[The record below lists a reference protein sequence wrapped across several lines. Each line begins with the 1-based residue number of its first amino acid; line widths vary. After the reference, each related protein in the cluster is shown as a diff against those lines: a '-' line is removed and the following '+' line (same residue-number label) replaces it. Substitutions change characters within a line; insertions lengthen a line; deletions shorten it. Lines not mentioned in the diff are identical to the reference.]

1 MLATFVVVFGAV
13 TLALRM
19 DRKGQTQTLD
29 MVLNEP
35 VPATMVQ
42 APATLPGMVDFRE
55 AARRVMPTV
64 VSIDTAVEVEDWVGN
79 RESQPVGQGSGVVI
93 TTDGYIVT
101 NNHVITVP
109 TRGGQSRVADV
120 VQVTFSDGQ
129 SMAARVIGTDPFS
142 DIAFLKVEATN
153 LQAIEMGDSDRLEV
167 GQWVMA
173 IGNPLGYENTLS
185 VGVVSSV
192 GRALPTGGTS
202 VLVDAI
208 QTDAAINQGNSGGAL
223 TDASGRLIGINS
235 AIASTNGGSIGIG
248 FSIPINHVKRVVD
261 DLRRYGRAR
270 YAGIGVT
277 FDSRTWILGTQR
289 GRSALQEYLEI
300 TAQAPTYGL
309 LISAVGPSSPARE
322 AGLRPFDVIQSV
334 DGKQVR
340 TMLDYLQ
347 LTNRKRPG
355 DTAQIGLW
363 SRGETRTVTVTLT
376 DVARN

>member
-1 MLATFVVVFGAV
+1 M
-13 TLALRM
+13 
-19 DRKGQTQTLD
+19 
-29 MVLNEP
+29 
-35 VPATMVQ
+35 
-42 APATLPGMVDFRE
+42 
-55 AARRVMPTV
+55 MPTV

-120 VQVTFSDGQ
+120 VQVTFSDGR

-235 AIASTNGGSIGIG
+235 AIASRT
-248 FSIPINHVKRVVD
+248 
-261 DLRRYGRAR
+261 
-270 YAGIGVT
+270 GVRLGLA
-277 FDSRTWILGTQR
+277 FRSRL
-289 GRSALQEYLEI
+289 I
-300 TAQAPTYGL
+300 T
-309 LISAVGPSSPARE
+309 
-322 AGLRPFDVIQSV
+322 
-334 DGKQVR
+334 
-340 TMLDYLQ
+340 
-347 LTNRKRPG
+347 
-355 DTAQIGLW
+355 
-363 SRGETRTVTVTLT
+363 
-376 DVARN
+376 